1 MLNLLLIVVL
11 AVADSGSHEQENP
24 VYRELIEQGVSSG
37 NASQKLPPPTLAD
50 GLSSDEQ
57 IKAIEALAGDRY
69 SFDKLTRPSVV
80 APQIVRVPRVESA
93 GAEAP
98 LRTVDAWF
106 VVFAD
111 LEAVSDKDFLGKL
124 LEGRESEERPVALA
138 TEPLR
143 QRGIHASEIQP
154 DHEAFSHLTYDLL
167 DKVRISATT
176 RSFWTRTDESIV
188 AAVVLDR
195 RFLRDREFPNQWSL
209 LEPGEGVD
217 AESPTPYE
225 GMGFYAKITRLKRP
239 PDALWVE
246 YHAVFAEP
254 VQWFRGTNQLGA
266 KLPAVVQNQ
275 VREAR
280 RKMMAAGKSAG
291 SAR

>member
-1 MLNLLLIVVL
+1 MLNLLLIVLL
-11 AVADSGSHEQENP
+11 AVTSSGSHEQLNP
-24 VYRELIEQGVSSG
+24 VYRELIEQGVSAAG
-37 NASQKLPPPTLAD
+37 ASKKLPPPTLLD
-50 GLSSDEQ
+50 GLSADEQ
-57 IKAIEALAGDRY
+57 VKAIESLAGGRY

-80 APQIVRVPRVESA
+80 APQIVRVPRIESA

-111 LEAVSDKDFLGKL
+111 LDAVSNKDFLSKL
-124 LEGRESEERPVALA
+124 LEGRESEQRPVAL
-138 TEPLR
+138 TTDQLQ
-143 QRGIHASEIQP
+143 QRGINLSEIQSN
-154 DHEAFSHLTYDLL
+154 HEAFSHLTYDLL
-167 DKVRISATT
+167 DKVRISSTT

-188 AAVVLDR
+188 AAAALDR
-195 RFLRDREFPNQWSL
+195 RFLGDREFPNEWRL
-209 LEPGEGVD
+209 LD
-217 AESPTPYE
+217 AAADGAAGSSAPYE

-239 PDALWVE
+239 PEALWVE
-246 YHAVFAEP
+246 YHAAFAEP

-280 RKMMAAGKSAG
+280 RKMMAAGKSAD
-291 SAR
+291 SR

>member
-1 MLNLLLIVVL
+1 MFDVILILLVTVTG
-11 AVADSGSHEQENP
+11 SGSHEQQNP

-37 NASQKLPPPTLAD
+37 KASQRLPPPTLPD
-50 GLSSDEQ
+50 GLSADEQ
-57 IKAIEALAGDRY
+57 AGAIEALAGNRY

-80 APQIVRVPRVESA
+80 APQIVRVPRVESV

-111 LEAVSDKDFLGKL
+111 LDVVSDKDFMSKL
-124 LEGRESEERPVALA
+124 LEGRQSQQQPVALTA
-138 TEPLR
+138 DQLQ
-143 QRGIHASEIQP
+143 QRGIHPSDLQR

-167 DKVRISATT
+167 DKVRISTTT

-195 RFLRDREFPNQWSL
+195 RFLGDREFPNESSL
-209 LEPGEGVD
+209 LQEAGEGE
-217 AESPTPYE
+217 AGPPTPYQ
-225 GMGFYAKITRLKRP
+225 GMGFYAKITQLKRP
-239 PDALWVE
+239 SNALWVE

-254 VQWFRGTNQLGA
+254 VEWFRGTNQLGA

-275 VREAR
+275 IREAR
-280 RKMMAAGKSAG
+280 RKMMSAGKSAA